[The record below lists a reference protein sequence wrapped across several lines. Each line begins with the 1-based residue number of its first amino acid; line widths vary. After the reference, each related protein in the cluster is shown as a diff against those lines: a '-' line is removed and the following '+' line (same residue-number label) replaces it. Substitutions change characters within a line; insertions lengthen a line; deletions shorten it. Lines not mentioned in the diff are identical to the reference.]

1 MIVNFN
7 VPENHPLILRDQ
19 SFFCLKTEFITQFK
33 TKNIIFL
40 SSRKFPIFIATI
52 PIINLM
58 TASKN
63 FISKNREIFLFGA
76 FVLLYLFLI
85 DPLLMHADHSS
96 SVLFSGN
103 LILNKLMLLVFAVA
117 GIYILSRVIPMLS
130 QQLAKIWPKNLTT
143 FQKNMILSVMQSLIY
158 GFFVFF
164 VLNGLFNHLV
174 SNKELTLFG
183 ADATWQL
190 TIFIAV
196 LIYRTWKDYQEY
208 HAERMQSV
216 WQ

>member
-1 MIVNFN
+1 
-7 VPENHPLILRDQ
+7 
-19 SFFCLKTEFITQFK
+19 
-33 TKNIIFL
+33 
-40 SSRKFPIFIATI
+40 
-52 PIINLM
+52 M

-63 FISKNREIFLFGA
+63 FISKNWEMFLFGA
-76 FVLLYLFLI
+76 FILLYLFLI

-130 QQLAKIWPKNLTT
+130 QQLTKIWPENLTT
-143 FQKNMILSVMQSLIY
+143 FQKNMIQSVMSSLIY

-174 SNKELTLFG
+174 RNKELTLFG
-183 ADATWQL
+183 ADVTKQL
-190 TIFIAV
+190 RMFIV
-196 LIYRTWKDYQEY
+196 ILIYRTWKDYQEY
-208 HAERMQSV
+208 NSERLQDV
-216 WQ
+216 V